1 MPPAR
6 TVLLLHAYPLSAAM
20 WGEQRRALEA
30 AGWTVL
36 APDLPG
42 FGGQPGALVS
52 LPGAAADLLAAL
64 PPEPLALV
72 GLSMGGYLGLE
83 LLAQAPERFLAAVL
97 ADTTARTDP
106 PEKVQARHEQARR
119 ALAEGTDFLVDAAR
133 EEHWPPT
140 FERIRPMVEMATPAG
155 VAGALRAM
163 AARQEHR
170 DTLRGLRL
178 PVLTLVGAQDTL
190 TPPERAQEMA
200 DLAGGRCEVLP
211 GAAHLSNLDAPEAFT
226 AALLPFLEETFSA
239 ASGTAPDSA
248 APDRPS

>member
-1 MPPAR
+1 MSPAR
-6 TVLLLHAYPLSAAM
+6 IALLLHAYPLSAAM
-20 WGEQRRALEA
+20 CGEQRRALEA
-30 AGWTVL
+30 VGWTVL

-42 FGGQPGALVS
+42 FGGQPGELVS
-52 LPGAAADLLAAL
+52 LPDAAADLLAVL

-83 LLAQAPERFLAAVL
+83 LLAQAPERFFAAVL
-97 ADTTARTDP
+97 ADTTARADP

-119 ALAEGTDFLVDAAR
+119 ALTEGTDFLVDAAR
-133 EEHWPPT
+133 EEHRPLT

-163 AARQEHR
+163 AVRPDHR
-170 DTLRGLRL
+170 ETLRDLPL
-178 PVLTLVGAQDTL
+178 PVLTLVGTEDTL

-200 DLAGGRCEVLP
+200 ELAGGRCEVLP
-211 GAAHLSNLDAPEAFT
+211 GAAHLSNLDAPETFT
-226 AALLPFLEETFSA
+226 AALLPFLEEALSA

-248 APDRPS
+248 VPGRPS